1 MCRACLTLACNW
13 LPSGCPSLWIFNW
26 RTFLQLAGQV
36 HECDFDTNVGQW
48 FATGNPWKVSC
59 PAEEVLQKEGRQEER
74 LVASWGPD
82 QLRELLDPTWGMIW
96 DSSADWRIEDSPFF
110 FRKKRIAQ
118 FQSESCRPFVKKM
131 SLIARFSALSLH
143 FSLFAYVMTGW
154 YTH

>member
-1 MCRACLTLACNW
+1 MCRTCLTLACNW

-82 QLRELLDPTWGMIW
+82 QLRELLDPTWGKIW
-96 DSSADWRIEDSPFF
+96 DSSADWRLSILFQEKTHRPVPKWVMPAVCQEDAFD
-110 FRKKRIAQ
+110 
-118 FQSESCRPFVKKM
+118 
-131 SLIARFSALSLH
+131 LIARFSALSLH